1 MFGEN
6 MKRETYE
13 KIICFL
19 ASRQEATQYEIA
31 KDKEVNLSYAPVH
44 QTIEELLF
52 KNLIEETRTE
62 SGQGAL
68 PKRYFKLTFSGFIT
82 ALAMFSSHDNA
93 TGGVDPKVRNSLR
106 ETIFAQRKFYPEI
119 KIFTEWEFLEKIF
132 DDEKSEDPMCRD
144 QIYNYLGFAARDW
157 LREFVEF
164 KSANLKFFKL
174 HKEWKAEL
182 RKSYLGIMGTD
193 RMRRRFTGLFLKILI
208 AKIRDQG
215 ALEHVN
221 GTTPN
226 KALHDYI
233 AAFFEDE
240 KQRKIAKIEKMEKAK
255 ELLLKQFATATGT

>member
-31 KDKEVNLSYAPVH
+31 QDKEVGLSYAPVH

-52 KNLIEETRTE
+52 KNLIQETRTE
-62 SGQGAL
+62 NGQGAL

-82 ALAMFSSHDNA
+82 ALSMFSSHDNA
-93 TGGVDPKVRNSLR
+93 TEGIDPKVRNSLR
-106 ETIFAQRKFYPEI
+106 ETILAQRKFYPEV
-119 KIFTEWEFLEKIF
+119 KIFSEWEFLEKIF
-132 DDEKSEDPMCRD
+132 DDPKSEDPYHRH
-144 QIYNYLGFAARDW
+144 QIYTYLGFAAGDW
-157 LREFVEF
+157 VREFVEF
-164 KSANLKFFKL
+164 KSVNLKFFKVN
-174 HKEWKAEL
+174 KEWKAEF
-182 RKSYLGIMGTD
+182 RKSYLSLAGTSQ
-193 RMRRRFTGLFLKILI
+193 MRRRFTGLFLMVLI
-208 AKIRDQG
+208 DHIKEHG
-215 ALEHVN
+215 ALEHIK

-240 KQRKIAKIEKMEKAK
+240 KQRRLARIAKMEKAK
-255 ELLLKQFATATGT
+255 ELLLKQFTNARAT